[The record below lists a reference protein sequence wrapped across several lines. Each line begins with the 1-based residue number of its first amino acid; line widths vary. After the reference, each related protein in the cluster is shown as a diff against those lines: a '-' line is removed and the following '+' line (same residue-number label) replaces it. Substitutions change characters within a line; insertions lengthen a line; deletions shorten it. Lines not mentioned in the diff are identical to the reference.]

1 MSGEGKMRWV
11 YTLVLLLAT
20 IGWGYLLLWTVEKA
34 VVSKAG
40 VDIIGT
46 AGVGTM
52 LGVLLTLNVNV
63 NQFWFRKK
71 SPDESASNTSSGAAS
86 GTGAAKP
93 PAG

>member
-1 MSGEGKMRWV
+1 MNGESKMRWL
-11 YTLVLLLAT
+11 YTFILLLAT
-20 IGWGYLLLWTVEKA
+20 IGWGYLLLWTVERA
-34 VVSKAG
+34 VASKAT

-71 SPDESASNTSSGAAS
+71 SPDE
-86 GTGAAKP
+86 
-93 PAG
+93 PAGNGGVTANGSSSTGPSAG

>member
-1 MSGEGKMRWV
+1 MRWL
-11 YTLVLLLAT
+11 YTFTLLLAT

-34 VVSKAG
+34 IASHAT

-71 SPDESASNTSSGAAS
+71 SPDEPAGGGVTN
-86 GTGAAKP
+86 GTGSTRIPPIPTP
-93 PAG
+93 PAR

>member
-1 MSGEGKMRWV
+1 MNGESKMRWL
-11 YTLVLLLAT
+11 YTFILLLAT
-20 IGWGYLLLWTVEKA
+20 IGWGYLLLWTVERA
-34 VVSKAG
+34 VASKAT

-71 SPDESASNTSSGAAS
+71 SPDEPTSNGSSGAANGS
-86 GTGAAKP
+86 GSNRPSAS
-93 PAG
+93 